1 MKNAGDLE
9 AEQKRVGARADH
21 PAAAEG
27 SPPCALMSP
36 RGWWASLARA
46 PMCSDCDL
54 ESLSP

>member
-27 SPPCALMSP
+27 SPPVRAHEPARMVGIP
-36 RGWWASLARA
+36 R
-46 PMCSDCDL
+46 
-54 ESLSP
+54 